1 MAAYLC
7 KHNTC
12 CEKKKLLRRYLAV
25 IRETWNW
32 ADKKVSV
39 SIELGFNLSP
49 CQTSIIG
56 DCHATLYS
64 FSCKCESNLK
74 PDFQLYNRNTFSP
87 PARLVD
93 FLPFFWEKT
102 DFDCVI
108 KNLVLNLSHIYR
120 RMSAVPDTGCLTQGW
135 NYSHLNWDTFNF
147 NVVSS
152 LLYHNTVLCLWR

>member
-1 MAAYLC
+1 MLW
-7 KHNTC
+7 
-12 CEKKKLLRRYLAV
+12 KKKLLRRYLAV

-32 ADKKVSV
+32 WDKKVSV
-39 SIELGFNLSP
+39 SIELGFNLSLY
-49 CQTSIIG
+49 QTSIIG

-87 PARLVD
+87 SARLVD
-93 FLPFFWEKT
+93 FLPFFWEKI

-120 RMSAVPDTGCLTQGW
+120 RMNAVPDTACLTQGW
-135 NYSHLNWDTFNF
+135 NYSHLNWDTFISMLFPASFITTQCCACGDKKPRFGNRA
-147 NVVSS
+147 
-152 LLYHNTVLCLWR
+152 L